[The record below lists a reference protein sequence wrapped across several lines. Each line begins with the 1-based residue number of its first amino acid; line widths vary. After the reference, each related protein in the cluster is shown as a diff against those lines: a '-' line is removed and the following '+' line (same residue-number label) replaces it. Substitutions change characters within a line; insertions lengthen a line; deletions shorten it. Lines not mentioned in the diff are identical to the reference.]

1 MKKSYTFNRALAA
14 KKKFYLFL
22 LAGCMSMGMFA
33 ATNELDPAEVLADTV
48 YAQADYTVPSYVEF
62 LIAKN
67 AAVASPTQAN
77 LQELVDK
84 VAALQVKEMP
94 YNMVATINGDPKTR
108 MGFAWFTNDGITD
121 GMVQIV
127 PIENATVTDF
137 ETCDCLITV
146 QATPTTTKLLRYTG
160 KCTYAKNATGIP
172 GSARYKYT
180 SHKALATDLNP
191 GTAYSWR
198 VGTPGHWSDIAHVRT
213 EDEEQGEY
221 SFLIMSDSHIMNKTY
236 VDEARRCAK
245 AAVKTVPDAR
255 FCCFPGDFVE
265 DGDANNCEWEWER
278 WFEESMEPVIK
289 KMPMVP
295 TDGNHDDSPN
305 INYTY
310 HFNTDNYFNMN
321 ITNKPQFEGITYSF
335 VYGDVLFLVFSMQDF
350 WRESYDQKY
359 RTWSVYLQDHVTY
372 WFREQCNAFPDTKF
386 RVSLAHFNLFSGSD
400 HSTDEEPPLFRHCM
414 LPTMKECEIDV
425 ALQGHD
431 HTYEVIGPVNPD
443 DCTPILSAI
452 SDREGG
458 PEQGGTN
465 KNMTGYKNG
474 TYCTDDGTFYFI
486 GATCGHKRYYP
497 HTRQRME
504 NEYTTDPNILYDN
517 HHHNVLNYFDLFT
530 GMFGQPEAPTFTK
543 ITVKE
548 DCLEFNSYTADD
560 DEGNVTLINTMRIVR
575 NREHTVPSM
584 HEGVVTPKAV
594 MNGEKFIRDG
604 QLYILRDGRTF
615 NSLGQEI
622 TT

>member
-1 MKKSYTFNRALAA
+1 
-14 KKKFYLFL
+14 
-22 LAGCMSMGMFA
+22 MSMFA
-33 ATNELDPAEVLADTV
+33 TVQTLDPAEVLADTM
-48 YAQADYTVPSYVEF
+48 YAAADYTVPTYTQF
-62 LIAKN
+62 LVAKK
-67 AAVASPTQAN
+67 AAVADSKEAN
-77 LQELVDK
+77 LQALVDA
-84 VAALQVKEMP
+84 VAGLQPKQMP
-94 YNMVATINGDPKTR
+94 YTMVATINGDPKSR
-108 MGFAWFTNDGITD
+108 MGFCWFTNEGITD
-121 GMVQIV
+121 GVVQIL
-127 PIENATVTDF
+127 PMANATAADF
-137 ETCDCLITV
+137 AAGEGVIEL
-146 QATPTTTKLLRYTG
+146 QAATETTKLLRYAG
-160 KCTYAKNATGIP
+160 KCTYIKNASGI
-172 GSARYKYT
+172 SAADRYRYV
-180 SHKALATDLNP
+180 SHKALAENLQP
-191 GTAYSWR
+191 GTTYSWR
-198 VGTPGHWSDIAHVRT
+198 VGYEGYWSDIAQFQT
-213 EDEEQGEY
+213 EEEEQGEY

-236 VDEARRCAK
+236 VDEARRCAL
-245 AAVKTVPDAR
+245 AAVNTVPDAK

-278 WFEESMEPVIK
+278 WFEESFKPVIM
-289 KMPMVP
+289 KMPIVP

-310 HFNTDNYFNMN
+310 HFNTDNYFNMAV
-321 ITNKPQFEGITYSF
+321 TDKPQFEGITYSF

-359 RTWSVYLQDHVTY
+359 RSWSVYLSDHVGG
-372 WFREQCNAFPDTKF
+372 WFRQQCHDNPDTHY

-400 HSTDEEPPLFRHCM
+400 HSTDEEPPLFRACM
-414 LPTMKECEIDV
+414 LPIFKECEIDV

-431 HTYEVIGPVNPD
+431 HTYEVIGPVDPD
-443 DCTPILSAI
+443 NLTPIMEAI
-452 SDREGG
+452 TDRE
-458 PEQGGTN
+458 EVEGGTN

-504 NEYTTDPNILYDN
+504 NEYTDDLTKLFDDK
-517 HHHNVLNYFDLFT
+517 HHNVPNYFDLFT

-575 NREHTVPSM
+575 NREHTVTDL

-594 MNGEKFIRDG
+594 KEGEKFIRDG
-604 QLYILRDGRTF
+604 QLFILRDGRIY
-615 NSLGQEI
+615 NAMGQEQK
-622 TT
+622 

>member
-1 MKKSYTFNRALAA
+1 MTLSAH
-14 KKKFYLFL
+14 
-22 LAGCMSMGMFA
+22 
-33 ATNELDPAEVLADTV
+33 ATKLELDPAEVLADTM
-48 YAQADYTVPSYVEF
+48 YEAADYTVPSYTEF
-62 LIAKN
+62 LIAKK
-67 AAVASPTQAN
+67 AALASTTQAN
-77 LQELVDK
+77 LQALVDA
-84 VAALQVKEMP
+84 VAGLQVKEMP

-108 MGFAWFTNDGITD
+108 MGFCWFTNEGIEDGV
-121 GMVQIV
+121 VQLV
-127 PIENATVTDF
+127 PTANATAEDF

-146 QATPTTTKLLRYTG
+146 QATPTTTKVMRYTG
-160 KCTYAKNATGIP
+160 KCTYALSVTGIK
-172 GSARYKYT
+172 ANVRYKYV
-180 SHKALATDLNP
+180 SHKALAENLTP
-191 GTAYSWR
+191 GTTYSWR
-198 VGTPGHWSDIAHVRT
+198 VGYDGHWSEIGQFRT
-213 EDEEQGEY
+213 EDENQGEY

-236 VDEARRCAK
+236 IDEARRCAK

-265 DGDANNCEWEWER
+265 DGDANNSEWEWER
-278 WFEESMEPVIK
+278 WFEDSFKPLLM
-289 KMPMVP
+289 KMPLVP

-310 HFNTDNYFNMN
+310 HFNTDNYFNMYV
-321 ITNKPQFEGITYSF
+321 TDKPQFEGITYSF

-359 RTWSVYLQDHVTY
+359 RSWSVYLSDHVGG
-372 WFREQCNAFPDTKF
+372 WFRQQCHDVPDTKY

-400 HSTDEEPPLFRHCM
+400 HSIDEEPPLFRKCM
-414 LPTMKECEIDV
+414 LPIFKECEIDV

-443 DCTPILSAI
+443 DCTPIMSAI
-452 SDREGG
+452 SDRDTV
-458 PEQGGTN
+458 PVDNN
-465 KNMTGYKNG
+465 KNRTGFKNG

-497 HTRQRME
+497 HSRERME
-504 NEYTTDPNILYDN
+504 ADYTDDLSKLFDN
-517 HHHNVLNYFDLFT
+517 KHHNVQNYFDLFT

-575 NREHTVPSM
+575 NREHTQTDL
-584 HEGVVTPKAV
+584 HEGIMTPKAV
-594 MNGEKFIRDG
+594 MEGEKYIRNG

-615 NSLGQEI
+615 NALGQEVK
-622 TT
+622 

>member
-1 MKKSYTFNRALAA
+1 MMRKIYV
-14 KKKFYLFL
+14 LF

-48 YAQADYTVPSYVEF
+48 YAQADYTVPSYTEF

-77 LQELVDK
+77 LQALVDK
-84 VAALQVKEMP
+84 VAALQDKENP

-108 MGFAWFTNDGITD
+108 MGFAWFTNEGITD

-127 PIENATVTDF
+127 PIAHATAEDF
-137 ETCDCLITV
+137 ETCECLTTV
-146 QATPTTTKLLRYTG
+146 QATPTLTRVLRYTG
-160 KCTYAKNATGIP
+160 KCTYAKNATGI
-172 GSARYKYT
+172 SASTRYKYI
-180 SHKALATDLNP
+180 SHKALAEDLTP

-198 VGTPGHWSDIAHVRT
+198 VGYEGHWSDIAHFRT

-221 SFLIMSDSHIMNKTY
+221 SFLIMSDSHIMNRQY
-236 VDEARRCAK
+236 VDEARRCAL

-265 DGDANNCEWEWER
+265 DGDASNSEWEWER

-289 KMPMVP
+289 AMPMVP

-310 HFNTDNYFNMN
+310 HFNTDNYFNMH

-350 WRESYDQKY
+350 WREAYDEDY

-372 WFREQCNAFPDTKF
+372 WFREQCNAFPDTKY

-452 SDREGG
+452 SDREDV
-458 PEQGGTN
+458 PVNAN
-465 KNMTGYKNG
+465 KNVTGKKGG

-497 HTRQRME
+497 HSRERME
-504 NEYTTDPNILYDN
+504 REYTNDPAVLYDN

-594 MNGEKFIRDG
+594 MNGEKYIRDG
-604 QLYILRDGRTF
+604 QLYILKDGRTF

-622 TT
+622 TK

>member
-1 MKKSYTFNRALAA
+1 MRKIYV
-14 KKKFYLFL
+14 L
-22 LAGCMSMGMFA
+22 LLVGCMSLGMYA
-33 ATNELDPAEVLADTV
+33 AKNDLDPAVVLADTL
-48 YAQADYTVPSYVEF
+48 YEAADYTVPSYTEF
-62 LIAKN
+62 LIAKI
-67 AAVASPTQAN
+67 AAKKDPSQAN
-77 LQELVDK
+77 LQALVDK
-84 VAALQVKEMP
+84 VSALQNKENP

-108 MGFAWFTNDGITD
+108 MGFCWFTNEGIEN
-121 GMVQIV
+121 GVVQII
-127 PIENATVTDF
+127 PIANATAEDF
-137 ETCDCLITV
+137 ETCDCLITAN
-146 QATPTTTKLLRYTG
+146 ATTTTTKVLRYTG
-160 KCTYAKNATGIP
+160 KCTYAVNASGIKA
-172 GSARYKYT
+172 SVRYKYV
-180 SHKALATDLNP
+180 SHKALAENLTP

-198 VGTPGHWSDIAHVRT
+198 VGYTGHWSDIAHFRT
-213 EDEEQGEY
+213 EDENQGEY
-221 SFLIMSDSHIMNKTY
+221 SFLIMSDSHIMNRQY
-236 VDEARRCAK
+236 IDEARRCAL
-245 AAVKTVPDAR
+245 AAVATVPDAR

-265 DGDANNCEWEWER
+265 DGDANNSEWEWER

-289 KMPMVP
+289 AMPMVP

-310 HFNTDNYFNMN
+310 HFNTDNYFNMA
-321 ITNKPQFEGITYSF
+321 ITDKPQFEGITYSF

-359 RTWSVYLQDHVTY
+359 RTWSVYLTDHVSY
-372 WFREQCNAFPDTKF
+372 WFRTQCHNNPDTKF

-400 HSTDEEPPLFRHCM
+400 HSVDEEPPLFRACM

-452 SDREGG
+452 SDREEV
-458 PEQGGTN
+458 PVNAN
-465 KNMTGYKNG
+465 KNRTGYKNG

-497 HTRQRME
+497 HSRERME
-504 NEYTTDPNILYDN
+504 NDYTEDLTKLFDGK
-517 HHHNVLNYFDLFT
+517 HHNVKNYFDLFT

-575 NREHTVPSM
+575 NRAHTQTDIR
-584 HEGVVTPKAV
+584 EGVITPKAI
-594 MNGEKFIRDG
+594 MDGEKFIRDG
-604 QLYILRDGRTF
+604 QLFILRDGRTF
-615 NSLGQEI
+615 NAFGQEVK
-622 TT
+622 